1 MPPGQIRYS
10 RPVIPFVKGHGL
22 GNDYLVVDA
31 GDLGGEAPPPETV
44 RLWCDRHRGVG
55 ADGILVRVP
64 SPTADFGVRIFNPDG
79 SEAEKSGNGLRIF
92 AKYLLDHGHAVAPR
106 FTVETAGGVVACECH
121 LVAGR
126 VDAVTVEM
134 GRATFVPAEIPML
147 GVAGEAV
154 EVPLDV
160 PGGERIV
167 VTAVSIGNPHCVVFR
182 DAVDEA
188 ACRALGP
195 VLERHAAF
203 PRRTNVQLARALG
216 PDAVDIR
223 IWERGAGYT
232 LASGSSSCG
241 AAAAAVRTGRCEP
254 GRIRVRMP
262 GGELIVHVRA
272 DWSLRLEGPVVEVF
286 TGRIALPPT

>member
-1 MPPGQIRYS
+1 M
-10 RPVIPFVKGHGL
+10 IPFVKGHGL

-31 GDLGGEAPPPETV
+31 ADLGGHALAPETV

-64 SPTADFGVRIFNPDG
+64 SRTADVGVRIFNPDG

-92 AKYLLDHGHAVAPR
+92 AKYLFDHGHARAPR
-106 FTVETAGGVVACECH
+106 FTVETTGGVVACECH

-126 VDAVTVEM
+126 VGAVTVEM

-147 GVAGEAV
+147 GVAGDAV

-160 PGGERIV
+160 PGGERVV

-203 PRRTNVQLARALG
+203 PKRTNVQLAHTLG
-216 PDAVDIR
+216 PDAIEIR

-241 AAAAAVRTGRCEP
+241 AAAAAVRTGRCEA
-254 GRIRVRMP
+254 GRIRVEMP
-262 GGELIVHVRA
+262 GGELVVHVRA